1 MTSRDR
7 FLATMNYG
15 PRDRA
20 PLREFGAWPE
30 TIQRWIGEGYD
41 PESTDFGCDPWAII
55 GHWFF
60 PAPPFEHTV
69 IEEDDTYITYVDS
82 QGIVMREF
90 KNNPYSSMP
99 QFIRFPVETR
109 EDFRAFWRERM
120 VPDPALHIGPNWR
133 EELRQHRGRDY
144 PFVVIADR
152 WGGMFGPLRNLLG
165 VENLCMLFYDDPALL
180 EEMMDA
186 DADFTIAMLGQILE
200 ETDIDVFGLWEDMGY
215 NTGPLISAD
224 MVRKY
229 MLPRYKKV
237 IEFARS
243 RGVPH
248 ISLDSDGQID
258 SLIPVWLDAGV
269 DILYPF
275 ENAAGMDVVA
285 VRKKYGRDLRMWG
298 GIDKRAVARGKEA
311 IDVELAR
318 IAPVVAD
325 GGYVPYLDHTAPPD
339 ISFANYTYFMEQLEK
354 IL

>member
-1 MTSRDR
+1 MTSRER

-15 PRDRA
+15 ARDRA

-30 TIQRWIGEGYD
+30 TIQRWLQEGYD
-41 PESTDFGCDPWAII
+41 PQMTDFGLDPWVFYS
-55 GHWFF
+55 GWFF
-60 PAPPFEHTV
+60 PAPPFEHRV
-69 IEEDDTYITYVDS
+69 LEEDEVYVTYVDA

-109 EDFRAFWRERM
+109 EDFRAFWAERM
-120 VPDPALHIGPNWR
+120 VPDLALHIGPNWR
-133 EELRQHRGRDY
+133 EELHRHRDRDY
-144 PFVVIADR
+144 PLIVIADR

-165 VENLCMLFYDDPALL
+165 VEPLCMLFYDDPAFV
-180 EEMMDA
+180 EEMMEA
-186 DADFTIAMLGQILE
+186 DADFTIAMLEQILDE
-200 ETDIDVFGLWEDMGY
+200 VDIDVFGLWEDMGY

-224 MVRKY
+224 MVRRY
-229 MLPRYKKV
+229 MLPRYRRV
-237 IEFARS
+237 IEYARG

-275 ENAAGMDVVA
+275 ERAAGMDVVA
-285 VRKKYGRDLRMWG
+285 VRKKYGRDLRLWG
-298 GIDKRAVARGKEA
+298 GIDKRAVASGPQA
-311 IDVELAR
+311 IDAELAR
-318 IAPVVAD
+318 VAPLVAE

-339 ISFANYTYFMEQLEK
+339 ISFANYTYFMDALRRF
-354 IL
+354 L